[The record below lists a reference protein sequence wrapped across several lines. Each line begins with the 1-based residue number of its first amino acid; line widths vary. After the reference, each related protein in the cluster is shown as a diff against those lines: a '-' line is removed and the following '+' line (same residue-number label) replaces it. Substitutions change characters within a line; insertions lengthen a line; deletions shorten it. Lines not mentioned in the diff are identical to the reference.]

1 MIVITDS
8 PKNHR
13 FISQTEKDYLLKQT
27 IKEVSAREKGPLV
40 REKAHLYN

>member
-13 FISQTEKDYLLKQT
+13 FISQAEKDYLLNETK
-27 IKEVSAREKGPLV
+27 KEVSAKEKGPLV
-40 REKAHLYN
+40 RETKS